1 MRVLWL
7 APPGRSSP
15 EAGCQAAGAR
25 GRDDDRDGRVSDHA
39 SDHVGDHVDDCGS
52 HLRAYARGHV
62 EPVWVVD

>member
-1 MRVLWL
+1 MVLWL

-15 EAGCQAAGAR
+15 GAGCPAAGAR
-25 GRDDDRDGRVSDHA
+25 DHDRDDRDDHV

>member
-7 APPGRSSP
+7 APPERSSP
-15 EAGCQAAGAR
+15 RAECPAAGAR
-25 GRDDDRDGRVSDHA
+25 DHDRDHHVSGHV

-62 EPVWVVD
+62 ETVWVVD

>member
-1 MRVLWL
+1 M
-7 APPGRSSP
+7 
-15 EAGCQAAGAR
+15 AGAR

-62 EPVWVVD
+62 EPVWVLD